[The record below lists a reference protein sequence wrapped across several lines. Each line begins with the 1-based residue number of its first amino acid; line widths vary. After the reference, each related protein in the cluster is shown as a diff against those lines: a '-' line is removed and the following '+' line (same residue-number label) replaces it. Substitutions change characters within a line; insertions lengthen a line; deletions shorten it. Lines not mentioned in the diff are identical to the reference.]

1 MDKSLRYKQ
10 LDELFRYEEGYT
22 INDLL
27 VRLEDNISK
36 RTLLRDISVFKSPPY
51 NMQFVDDMYRGREKL
66 IRYKDISKSLYDIQD
81 KMIDKFN
88 GVISAL
94 DAYAGIPQYDWMKYL
109 FLELGNNAMLDA
121 LSVIS
126 FDNNYDLV
134 GIEYIS
140 TLIKAIIHKQP
151 QKIIYK
157 TFRSHEI
164 EVNVHPYH
172 LRQYNNRWF
181 LLCRIDGKKYISNYA
196 LDRIV
201 SVCDVAIK
209 FIDSDVNFQEWFD
222 DVIGVTMPV
231 SNVEEILIKVSN
243 TRYGYIKTKP
253 LHPSQTE
260 LKEMKTDEYV
270 FIMLKVKVNKEL
282 ITTIISFGAD
292 VEVLKPLSLRETV
305 KDIAE
310 QLYKQ
315 YRDG

>member
-1 MDKSLRYKQ
+1 M
-10 LDELFRYEEGYT
+10 
-22 INDLL
+22 
-27 VRLEDNISK
+27 
-36 RTLLRDISVFKSPPY
+36 
-51 NMQFVDDMYRGREKL
+51 
-66 IRYKDISKSLYDIQD
+66 
-81 KMIDKFN
+81 
-88 GVISAL
+88 
-94 DAYAGIPQYDWMKYL
+94 
-109 FLELGNNAMLDA
+109 
-121 LSVIS
+121 
-126 FDNNYDLV
+126 
-134 GIEYIS
+134 
-140 TLIKAIIHKQP
+140 
-151 QKIIYK
+151 
-157 TFRSHEI
+157 
-164 EVNVHPYH
+164 
-172 LRQYNNRWF
+172 
-181 LLCRIDGKKYISNYA
+181 
-196 LDRIV
+196 
-201 SVCDVAIK
+201 AIK

-292 VEVLKPLSLRETV
+292 VEVLKPLSLRKTV